1 MLYNFIMQ
9 INIFLLKILFLFFPG
24 IIAFFVIELLTEV
37 KARNSLHHILY
48 IFVLGLV
55 SYSLS
60 EIIYKII
67 NLITN
72 FIHFNFATKL
82 FSFNINLTSINIKGD
97 FIKCLFSENAIPNLW
112 NIIFTTLIAL
122 AIGMLIT
129 FIIQN
134 GIIHKWAQKW
144 NISRKFSD
152 TTVWGY
158 IFNSKD
164 LSQWITVRD
173 IKNDLVYQGW
183 LSVFSAENKNN
194 ELFMTD
200 VNVYKNSTGK
210 ELYKTYGLYITRKE
224 DDLTIEFYKPQ
235 KETKDEK

>member
-1 MLYNFIMQ
+1 MLQ
-9 INIFLLKILFLFFPG
+9 I
-24 IIAFFVIELLTEV
+24 IISCVTLQLLTEV
-37 KARNSLHHILY
+37 KAKNSLHNILY

-72 FIHFNFATKL
+72 FIHFNFGTKL

-97 FIKCLFSENAIPNLW
+97 FIKCLFREYNILNLW

-122 AIGMLIT
+122 VIGILIT
-129 FIIQN
+129 YIIQN

-164 LSQWITVRD
+164 LSQWITLRD
-173 IKNDLVYQGW
+173 IKNDLVYQVW
-183 LSVFSAENKNN
+183 LSVFQ
-194 ELFMTD
+194 
-200 VNVYKNSTGK
+200 
-210 ELYKTYGLYITRKE
+210 
-224 DDLTIEFYKPQ
+224 Q
-235 KETKDEK
+235 KIKIMNYS